1 MATLLQRKA
10 AGKKTRDAAA
20 AASAAATTTPP
31 AAAAAPVVNPPDV
44 NNVVPATPAPAPTP
58 AKSPAKSYMP
68 APVPKKVRPKKKKM
82 VLKVPPPP
90 VEVPWHATHE
100 HKALSHTDVDVVAR
114 VGVRVETEAGSMN
127 AACKVR
133 VETDLPVDS
142 LLLHWGVVTRGA
154 RQDQWALP
162 SPQNRPEGTKEY
174 GDGKAV
180 QTAMKK
186 VSGGLA
192 SDFGYVELDMGAA
205 PVGLRFCLKE
215 NGDKNRW
222 FDNRGGDF
230 YIKLPETTALSSQ
243 LYAGGP
249 PVRAS
254 DAAGVANMDAA
265 TMAMGNAAVAA
276 LVGVDVDG
284 AIAEMMRKAA
294 LALEA
299 AKDAQKLSME
309 ATEAAQEVPA
319 NREANTK
326 ARRLIAQAVIA
337 KQNAEAAAVEA
348 QSAADKAKA
357 VRDAKFDDLAKV
369 AQDAANEKANAD
381 KAAAAAAENDLKQ
394 TMEIDEETLKAW
406 RDKSELMLTEQAVT
420 RAGELETFAM
430 EAQKQRIE
438 EVERERIEMQR
449 RAEEEIAARVKAAEE
464 AAAVRLLP
472 IRPRS
477 RGARRSLRTF
487 PVVTLHP
494 RFPFNVRLT
503 GKTFD

>member
-1 MATLLQRKA
+1 M
-10 AGKKTRDAAA
+10 
-20 AASAAATTTPP
+20 
-31 AAAAAPVVNPPDV
+31 
-44 NNVVPATPAPAPTP
+44 
-58 AKSPAKSYMP
+58 
-68 APVPKKVRPKKKKM
+68 
-82 VLKVPPPP
+82 
-90 VEVPWHATHE
+90 
-100 HKALSHTDVDVVAR
+100 
-114 VGVRVETEAGSMN
+114 
-127 AACKVR
+127 
-133 VETDLPVDS
+133 
-142 LLLHWGVVTRGA
+142 
-154 RQDQWALP
+154 
-162 SPQNRPEGTKEY
+162 
-174 GDGKAV
+174 
-180 QTAMKK
+180 
-186 VSGGLA
+186 
-192 SDFGYVELDMGAA
+192 
-205 PVGLRFCLKE
+205 
-215 NGDKNRW
+215 
-222 FDNRGGDF
+222 
-230 YIKLPETTALSSQ
+230 
-243 LYAGGP
+243 
-249 PVRAS
+249 RAS

-381 KAAAAAAENDLKQ
+381 KAKAAAAENDLKQ

-494 RFPFNVRLT
+494 RFPFNV
-503 GKTFD
+503 